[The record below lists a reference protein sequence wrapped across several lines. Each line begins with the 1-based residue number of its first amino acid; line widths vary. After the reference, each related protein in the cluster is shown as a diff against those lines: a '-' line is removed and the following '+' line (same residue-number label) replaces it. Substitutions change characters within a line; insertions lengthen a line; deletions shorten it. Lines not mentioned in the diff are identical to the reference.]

1 MPCIPSASGSNGRGD
16 AGRPYASSRKDGH
29 NETTTSGSCFFCPEC
44 PYLSLCGL
52 PPGTFTQYE
61 ETLHGSIFAHL
72 RVGQASRPA
81 IRRPQFRAEAR
92 THFAIRSRRAEKETG
107 RCPVIDSATCRVLRC
122 CSKEELFFSVME
134 SPTDSSPVC
143 LVGRCVGRI
152 GAGWPYTPCPA
163 NLGQL
168 GRLWRELRQPAQI
181 PFLRVSGSEETPGSL
196 GFHFQLALS
205 KTAPQLNNRK
215 STPIKT

>member
-107 RCPVIDSATCRVLRC
+107 RCPVIDSATCRALRC
-122 CSKEELFFSVME
+122 CNKEELFFSVME
-134 SPTDSSPVC
+134 SPHDSSPVC
-143 LVGRCVGRI
+143 PVGRCVGRM
-152 GAGWPYTPCPA
+152 GAGWHPYTTPLPA

-168 GRLWRELRQPAQI
+168 GTLVEGTAATSPI
-181 PFLRVSGSEETPGSL
+181 PFSRVSRSEKMPGSL

-205 KTAPQLNNRK
+205 KIALQ
-215 STPIKT
+215 

>member
-143 LVGRCVGRI
+143 LVGRCVGRM
-152 GAGWPYTPCPA
+152 GAGWHPYTTPFPA

-168 GRLWRELRQPAQI
+168 GTLGEGTAAASPDSLFEGFVERKNAGVTWI
-181 PFLRVSGSEETPGSL
+181 P
-196 GFHFQLALS
+196 LS
-205 KTAPQLNNRK
+205 TGPLKNCAA
-215 STPIKT
+215 IKQ